1 MAHEASNSVRKEI
14 TCREVVEW
22 TSAYLDE
29 HVGEDRKQQMA
40 LHLAACAGCEAYV
53 RQIASVRNL
62 VGLLPQA
69 VDQPADS
76 DQARQAV
83 AARLRRQ

>member
-1 MAHEASNSVRKEI
+1 MGHEASKFVKKEI

-29 HVGEDRKQQMA
+29 HVGEDRKQQIA

-53 RQIASVRNL
+53 KQIASVRDL
-62 VGLLPQA
+62 VRLLPQA
-69 VDQPADS
+69 VDPPAES
-76 DQARQAV
+76 DRVRQAV
-83 AARLRRQ
+83 AAKLRRQ

>member
-1 MAHEASNSVRKEI
+1 MAQDRSKPSHDEI

-29 HVGEDRKQQMA
+29 HVGEDRRRQIA
-40 LHLAACAGCEAYV
+40 LHLAACAGCEEYIG
-53 RQIASVRNL
+53 QIASVRNL
-62 VGLLPQA
+62 VRLLPQT
-69 VDQPADS
+69 VDAPDESAQV
-76 DQARQAV
+76 RQAV